1 MEFEALVQVV
11 SGTVLQSG
19 THSFQYVATDSRT
32 IRDPKRTVFFAHEG
46 PNHDGHDYLP
56 ELYERGVRTF
66 IVEQPLT
73 EEMLD
78 ASVFQ
83 VDDSLRALQQLASH
97 HRQQFQYPV
106 VGITGSNGKTTVK
119 EWLAMVLESHFKVVK
134 SPKSYNS
141 QLGVPLSVMEM
152 GSQHDL
158 AILEA
163 GISQPGEMQTLSNL
177 IRPNIGIFTNIGPAH
192 DEGFTDRLGKVN
204 EKALLFATCDF
215 IVCRHDHEMIAE
227 VLQTRYGGKVV
238 SWSLDDPQAKIRFA
252 QSGNEISCSWKGH
265 DHVVRVP
272 FSQGPQLENL
282 LHVLAVCLLLE
293 IDLADVEVAL
303 SKIRNIDMRLALKQ
317 GANDC
322 YILDDSYNND
332 LSGLSVA
339 LNILDQ
345 QRQKNNKSLV
355 LSDIQQSGIPDDQLY
370 AEVNQLL
377 EKHRI
382 NRLVGI
388 GPQISKARTA
398 FSMKKAFFGS
408 TQEFINELPVFQN
421 EIILIKGART
431 FGLER
436 VVSILEDKQHGT
448 SLTIHFEKVL
458 HNLNV
463 FRNRLADTKLMVMVK
478 AHAYGGG
485 SYELANFLQYHKV
498 DYLGVAYVNEGID
511 LRRNGLEIP
520 IMVMSP
526 EWESLP
532 LFGTYGLEPEI
543 YSLEMLDFFISL
555 SLTVP
560 VHLKI
565 ETGMNRLGF
574 SPDELEELI
583 EKLNVNQVKVQSVFT
598 HLAAAENSEE
608 DDFSEKQIQIFNE
621 AYQRISSC
629 LGYSPIKHA
638 LNTAGIVRW
647 PQYHFDMVRLGIG
660 LYGIDPSEELD
671 VLPVSTL
678 KTQISQIKHL
688 KKGATIGYGRAGV
701 AESDM
706 TIATLP
712 VGYADGY
719 RRSFGRGKAS
729 VLVRGQKA
737 RTIGN
742 ICMDMSMIDVTGIS
756 VNQGDEVV
764 LFGEQPDIRELANC
778 ADTIPYEILTSISPR
793 VKREYSWD

>member
-1 MEFEALVQVV
+1 MEFEAIVQAV
-11 SGTVLQSG
+11 SGTILQSG

-32 IRDPKRTVFFAHEG
+32 IRDPDATLFFAQKG

-56 ELYERGVRTF
+56 ELYEKGVRAF
-66 IVEQPLT
+66 VVERRIAEHLP
-73 EEMLD
+73 EAAVYM
-78 ASVFQ
+78 
-83 VDDSLRALQQLASH
+83 VDDSLKALQELAFH
-97 HRQQFQYPV
+97 HRQQFHYPV
-106 VGITGSNGKTTVK
+106 IGITGSNGKTIVK
-119 EWLAMVLESHFKVVK
+119 EWLAMLLASHCQVVK

-141 QLGVPLSVMEM
+141 QLGVPLSIMEM
-152 GSQHDL
+152 ASQYNL

-163 GISQPGEMQTLSNL
+163 GVSKTGEMETLAHL
-177 IRPNIGIFTNIGPAH
+177 IQPNIGIFTNIGPAH
-192 DEGFTDRLGKVN
+192 DEGFDDRVTKVE
-204 EKALLFATCDF
+204 EKANLFSNSDL
-215 IVCRHDHEMIAE
+215 IVCRHEHSMVREA
-227 VLQTRYGGKVV
+227 LQKRYGDKTV
-238 SWSLDDPQAKIRFA
+238 SWSLDTPEADIRFLLA
-252 QSGNEISCSWKGH
+252 GNQLSCSWKGR
-265 DHVVRVP
+265 DHYVRIP
-272 FSQGPQLENL
+272 FSEGPQLENL
-282 LHVLAVCLLLE
+282 LHVLVVCLLLE
-293 IDLADVEVAL
+293 IDLNKVETAL
-303 SKIRNIDMRLALKQ
+303 SKVRDVEMRLALRQ

-322 YILDDSYNND
+322 YLLDDSYNND

-345 QRQKNNKSLV
+345 QRQKNNKTLI
-355 LSDIQQSGIPDDQLY
+355 LSDIQQSGMPNERLY

-377 EKHRI
+377 KKHQI
-382 NRLVGI
+382 NRLIGI
-388 GPQISKARTA
+388 GPQISHAMEV
-398 FSMKKAFFGS
+398 FSMNKAFFES
-408 TQEFINELPVFQN
+408 TQELINELPVFQN

-431 FGLER
+431 FGLEK

-463 FRNRLADTKLMVMVK
+463 FRNRLSNTKLMVMVK

-511 LRRNGLEIP
+511 LRKNGLEIP
-520 IMVMSP
+520 IMVMNP

-532 LFGTYGLEPEI
+532 LFGTYKLEPEI
-543 YSLEMLDFFISL
+543 YSLEMLNYFIALGIS
-555 SLTVP
+555 VP

-574 SPDELEELI
+574 SLNELEGL
-583 EKLNVNQVKVQSVFT
+583 LNALNTHQVKVQSVFT
-598 HLAAAENSEE
+598 HLAAAEDPGE
-608 DDFSEKQIQIFNE
+608 DEFSKEQVRVFNE
-621 AYQRISSC
+621 AYQRINDG
-629 LGYSPIKHA
+629 LGYAPIKHA

-660 LYGIDPSEELD
+660 LYGIVPSTELH
-671 VLPVSTL
+671 VLPVSTF

-701 AESDM
+701 VESDM

-719 RRSFGRGKAS
+719 RRSFGRGKAK
-729 VLVRGQKA
+729 VLVNGQQA
-737 RTIGN
+737 WTIGN
-742 ICMDMSMIDVTGIS
+742 ICMDMTMIDVTGIPAR
-756 VNQGDEVV
+756 QGDEVI
-764 LFGEQPDIRELANC
+764 LFGEEPDIRELANW
-778 ADTIPYEILTSISPR
+778 ADTIPYEILTSISHR